1 MFHVKHNEHT
11 YNITF
16 LHKISKNEFL
26 KNIIKIN
33 TCILSNLTKINKTI
47 DKLIALF

>member
-11 YNITF
+11 YHITF

-26 KNIIKIN
+26 KNIIK
-33 TCILSNLTKINKTI
+33 NKHMHF
-47 DKLIALF
+47 KQFNNNK